1 MIDLTAFESR
11 AVPLRALGVVVSQ
24 NGTQLARKLW
34 DDACRRNVYSASK
47 SFTSMAVGIAQKE
60 GLLSIDEK
68 LTDAFKDDLPEIVS
82 DNLKAATVRDLLTMC
97 LGQEKSFL
105 MGGERPY
112 YEDRNWVRL
121 ALRQPFG
128 DGRGDALKD
137 HGTDGSGHLAG
148 ILVQRRAGCDL
159 VHYLM
164 PRMFAPMGIQLP
176 TWENDPNGQT
186 FGAGGLFLT
195 IDELHLFGQLLLQN
209 GEWNGKQLIPAEWVK
224 EATSKQVENGSEGYG
239 YLFWAGPEGS
249 FRADGK
255 YGQFVI
261 LMRDKNAVVT
271 VTAESRDAGALL
283 RAVFEEIYPQL

>member
-1 MIDLTAFESR
+1 MIDLTEFESR

-34 DDACRRNVYSASK
+34 DDTCRRNVYSASK

-121 ALRQPFG
+121 ALPSRSC
-128 DGRGDALKD
+128 
-137 HGTDGSGHLAG
+137 T
-148 ILVQRRAGCDL
+148 RRARNSCTTTSA
-159 VHYLM
+159 H
-164 PRMFAPMGIQLP
+164 ILP
-176 TWENDPNGQT
+176 A
-186 FGAGGLFLT
+186 FSCSA
-195 IDELHLFGQLLLQN
+195 
-209 GEWNGKQLIPAEWVK
+209 ARA
-224 EATSKQVENGSEGYG
+224 ATLS
-239 YLFWAGPEGS
+239 
-249 FRADGK
+249 
-255 YGQFVI
+255 I
-261 LMRDKNAVVT
+261 T
-271 VTAESRDAGALL
+271 
-283 RAVFEEIYPQL
+283 

>member
-1 MIDLTAFESR
+1 MIDLTEFESR

-24 NGTQLARKLW
+24 NGMQLARKLW

-121 ALRQPFG
+121 ALRQPFVYAPG
-128 DGRGDALKD
+128 EKIR
-137 HGTDGSGHLAG
+137 
-148 ILVQRRAGCDL
+148 VQQRRPIPCRHSRAA
-159 VHYLM
+159 
-164 PRMFAPMGIQLP
+164 PRGLRPCPLP
-176 TWENDPNGQT
+176 D
-186 FGAGGLFLT
+186 
-195 IDELHLFGQLLLQN
+195 
-209 GEWNGKQLIPAEWVK
+209 
-224 EATSKQVENGSEGYG
+224 ATHV
-239 YLFWAGPEGS
+239 
-249 FRADGK
+249 RADGHSAAHMGK
-255 YGQFVI
+255 
-261 LMRDKNAVVT
+261 
-271 VTAESRDAGALL
+271 
-283 RAVFEEIYPQL
+283 

>member
-1 MIDLTAFESR
+1 MIDLTEFESR

-34 DDACRRNVYSASK
+34 DDTCRRNVYSASK

-121 ALRQPFG
+121 ALRQPFVYAPG
-128 DGRGDALKD
+128 MWTAMGTELCVRGL
-137 HGTDGSGHLAG
+137 
-148 ILVQRRAGCDL
+148 
-159 VHYLM
+159 LM
-164 PRMFAPMGIQLP
+164 LYRQK
-176 TWENDPNGQT
+176 TTKYYKKYNKTTET
-186 FGAGGLFLT
+186 SES
-195 IDELHLFGQLLLQN
+195 ELL
-209 GEWNGKQLIPAEWVK
+209 
-224 EATSKQVENGSEGYG
+224 EA
-239 YLFWAGPEGS
+239 
-249 FRADGK
+249 
-255 YGQFVI
+255 
-261 LMRDKNAVVT
+261 
-271 VTAESRDAGALL
+271 AES
-283 RAVFEEIYPQL
+283 

>member
-1 MIDLTAFESR
+1 MIDLTEFESR

-112 YEDRNWVRL
+112 YEDRNWVSRSC
-121 ALRQPFG
+121 
-128 DGRGDALKD
+128 
-137 HGTDGSGHLAG
+137 T
-148 ILVQRRAGCDL
+148 RRAKNSCTTTSA
-159 VHYLM
+159 
-164 PRMFAPMGIQLP
+164 RTLP
-176 TWENDPNGQT
+176 A
-186 FGAGGLFLT
+186 FSCSA
-195 IDELHLFGQLLLQN
+195 
-209 GEWNGKQLIPAEWVK
+209 ARA
-224 EATSKQVENGSEGYG
+224 ATLS
-239 YLFWAGPEGS
+239 
-249 FRADGK
+249 
-255 YGQFVI
+255 I
-261 LMRDKNAVVT
+261 T
-271 VTAESRDAGALL
+271 
-283 RAVFEEIYPQL
+283 

>member
-1 MIDLTAFESR
+1 MIDLTEFESR

-105 MGGERPY
+105 MGGERPFVY
-112 YEDRNWVRL
+112 APGEKFVYNNVG
-121 ALRQPFG
+121 PY
-128 DGRGDALKD
+128 
-137 HGTDGSGHLAG
+137 LAG